1 MNPSNFINSGNVM
14 LLRGVNYFLKTKEFH
29 EKQFTNTRQIGFI
42 AQEIEKIYPEVVLTD
57 KDGYK
62 SVDYSRL
69 TPILLEAIKEQQKI
83 IDNQQSAIGNL
94 QTENQTFKQQLTIIN
109 NQLSILNWE

>member
-42 AQEIEKIYPEVVLTD
+42 AQKIEKIYPEVVLTD

-83 IDNQQSAIGNL
+83 IDNRQFA
-94 QTENQTFKQQLTIIN
+94 IN
-109 NQLSILNWE
+109 NRQFANRKPNVQATTHNNQ